1 VIVGAA
7 AERQDVRRTLEMDSQ
22 GTDKNSRVSRM
33 NVRSNLRIAV
43 PFILI
48 GGALGALIGSA
59 FGDIKNGIRV
69 GVVLGGVGAFVFMQR
84 KKRSAS

>member
-1 VIVGAA
+1 MG
-7 AERQDVRRTLEMDSQ
+7 SQ

-43 PFILI
+43 PCILV
-48 GGALGALIGSA
+48 GGALGAMIGGSL
-59 FGDIKNGIRV
+59 GDIANGTRV
-69 GVVLGGVGAFVFMQR
+69 GIILGGVVAFTIMQR